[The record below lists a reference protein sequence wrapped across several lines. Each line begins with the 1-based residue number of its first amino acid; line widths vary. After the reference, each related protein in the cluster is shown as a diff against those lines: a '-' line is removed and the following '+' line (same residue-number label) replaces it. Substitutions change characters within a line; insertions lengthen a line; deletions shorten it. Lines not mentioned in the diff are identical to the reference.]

1 MLSAGATA
9 QAGANSPGDS
19 HSGASS
25 GASRG
30 TSSETSSGSS
40 SDVHRHARKTS
51 ALPEQHVVVIGAGM
65 GGLVSALLLANRG
78 LKVTVV
84 EAAAAPGG
92 KMRRLVVDGAAID
105 AGPTVLTMRWVF
117 EQVLHEAGFSLSDL
131 PALTPLSVLARHAWR
146 GHDKTLNL
154 YADLAQSA
162 DAIAQFSNPAQA
174 QRFLAFC
181 DQAKRIYAKLEGP
194 YIRSARPSFVQMV
207 RDLGPSGL
215 AALTGLGPFAT
226 LWQNLGRHFDDPR
239 LRQLFARYATY
250 CGSSPWLAPATL
262 MLITQ
267 VELDG
272 VWTVDGGI
280 HALAQSLANLAT
292 RRGAHI
298 RYNAPCERILV
309 RDGRVCGVRLASGD
323 TLAADAVV
331 FNGDANALAQGLLG
345 DEARA
350 GAPPMPAGKRSL
362 SAVTW
367 AVHAR
372 TEGFALERHN
382 VFFDDNYRSEFDDIF
397 RHRQLPL
404 RGTVYVCAQDRGHAD
419 RTGLARSVPGLKSFA
434 KPFNKER
441 LLCLL
446 NAPAD
451 GDSRP
456 FDVSEIAPCQQ
467 RSLDLLAQCGLRLDI
482 QTAQQMQTTTPAD
495 FHRLFPATGGALYG
509 PANHSWM
516 SLFKRP
522 GASSPLPGLY
532 LAGGSTHPGPGLPMS
547 AMSGRLA
554 AATLLA
560 HQASTNRSHRVVISG
575 GISTPSATTA
585 NRA

>member
-1 MLSAGATA
+1 MVSASATA
-9 QAGANSPGDS
+9 QAGANLPSD
-19 HSGASS
+19 ASV
-25 GASRG
+25 
-30 TSSETSSGSS
+30 GSS
-40 SDVHRHARKTS
+40 SGVSSHAPAPARNKT

-65 GGLVSALLLANRG
+65 GGLVSALLLANQG
-78 LKVTVV
+78 LQVTVL

-92 KMRRLVVDGAAID
+92 KMRRLVVDGANID

-117 EQVLHEAGFSLSDL
+117 EQILHEAGFSLSDL

-146 GHDKTLNL
+146 SHDKTLNL

-181 DQAKRIYAKLEGP
+181 EQAKRIYAKLEGP
-194 YIRSARPSFVQMV
+194 YIRSARPSFLQMV

-280 HALAQSLANLAT
+280 HALAQSLATLAT

-298 RYNAPCERILV
+298 RYNEACERIVV
-309 RDGRVCGVRLASGD
+309 RDGRVCAVRLASGD

-350 GAPPMPAGKRSL
+350 GARPMPAANRSL

-367 AVHAR
+367 AIHAR

-382 VFFDDNYRSEFDDIF
+382 VFFEDDYASEFDDIF
-397 RHRQLPL
+397 RKRTLPQ
-404 RGTVYVCAQDRGHAD
+404 RGTVYVCAQDRGHAN
-419 RTGLARSVPGLKSFA
+419 TVVPGLKSA
-434 KPFNKER
+434 VGSIDKER

-467 RSLDLLAQCGLRLDI
+467 RSLELLAQCGLRLDL

-509 PANHSWM
+509 PTNHSWM

-560 HQASTNRSHRVVISG
+560 HQASTKRSQRVVISG
-575 GISTPSATTA
+575 GISTP
-585 NRA
+585 